1 LYLCKIFGTFKNYFR
16 AKKPN
21 IAKRKIMN
29 NAKDIRLFTPANLLT
44 LGNLLAG
51 VVALI
56 VTLRY
61 HAYETAFWLI
71 IAASVCDFLDGFVA
85 RLLHQSSPLGVQLD
99 SLADDVTFGVVPA
112 VVMFDIY
119 THTTSFYGINAEWM
133 GYASYVV
140 LIIAAFSVLRL
151 AKFNIDTTQTTEFEG
166 LPTPANAL
174 MLLSLAMLWEQ
185 GRVALYQEH
194 ILVVSIAAALLL
206 ISPIR
211 MFALKFK
218 GFGWRGNELRY
229 TFLLVSLALII
240 IVPAYSILAIIVLYI
255 AISTLR
261 WVVVGRKT
269 ETEK

>member
-1 LYLCKIFGTFKNYFR
+1 MNEVKN
-16 AKKPN
+16 
-21 IAKRKIMN
+21 
-29 NAKDIRLFTPANLLT
+29 IRLFTPANLLT
-44 LGNLLAG
+44 LCNLLAG

-71 IAASVCDFLDGFVA
+71 IAASVFDFFDGFVA
-85 RLLHQSSPLGVQLD
+85 RLMKQQSPLGVQLD

-112 VVMFDIY
+112 VVMYDIY
-119 THTTSFYGINAEWM
+119 IHTTSFYGLNAVWM

-151 AKFNIDTTQTTEFEG
+151 AKFNIDTTQATEFCG

-174 MLLSLAMLWEQ
+174 MLLSLAMLYEQ
-185 GRVALYQEH
+185 GSVALYQEH
-194 ILVVSIAAALLL
+194 ILAISIAAAALL

-229 TFLLVSLALII
+229 GFILVSLLII
-240 IVPAYSILAIIVLYI
+240 ILVPTYAVLSIIVLYI
-255 AISTLR
+255 VVSTLR
-261 WVVVGRKT
+261 WLFVGRNR
-269 ETEK
+269 

>member
-1 LYLCKIFGTFKNYFR
+1 MNEVKN
-16 AKKPN
+16 
-21 IAKRKIMN
+21 
-29 NAKDIRLFTPANLLT
+29 IRLFTPANLLT
-44 LGNLLAG
+44 LCNLLAG

-71 IAASVCDFLDGFVA
+71 IAASVFDFFDGFVA
-85 RLLHQSSPLGVQLD
+85 RLMKQQSPLGVQLD

-112 VVMFDIY
+112 VVMYDIY
-119 THTTSFYGINAEWM
+119 IHTTSFYGLNAVWM

-151 AKFNIDTTQTTEFEG
+151 AKFNIDTTQATEFCG

-174 MLLSLAMLWEQ
+174 MLLSLAMLYEQ
-185 GRVALYQEH
+185 GSVALYQEH
-194 ILVVSIAAALLL
+194 ILAISIAAAALL

-229 TFLLVSLALII
+229 GFILVSLLII
-240 IVPAYSILAIIVLYI
+240 ILVPTYAVLSIIVLYI
-255 AISTLR
+255 VVSTLR
-261 WVVVGRKT
+261 WLFVGRN
-269 ETEK
+269 E